1 MPQQLENPF
10 YYLENFDRVI
20 DWVGTRYRH
29 LLNDDELRFTRRV
42 AALPQ
47 PSRALLVRMVMRKGP
62 LFRSS
67 KLSYEEIGCT
77 RNAARALIEEGLIDG
92 SPLLTLEQVFDL
104 LTKPELGVA
113 FSSMPGMK
121 SMRSAKKSELLEAL
135 RNECSEARSFSAWHP
150 ASDDCVYQVL
160 VNPLCDRL
168 KLMFFGN
175 CRQDW
180 SEFVLSDLGIF
191 KYETVELTSASLGF
205 QSREDVDCYLRLHQ
219 LRERF
224 DIDNEPD
231 DILQHLPESQLD
243 NPWLEGRRAR
253 LLFQIAQ
260 QFERIHKLEEALAV
274 YSRCSYPGARI
285 RAIRVLERSGRS
297 EAAHALACEA
307 EQSPESE
314 AEIQQLMR
322 IQPRLHRKLGLPKPA
337 VRSGPDITLLD
348 LVLPQPA
355 GPYSVEV
362 LVASHL
368 ACPDAPVFYVENT
381 LMTSLFG
388 LFFWKVL
395 FAPVPGAF
403 FHPFHTGPADLYSA
417 DFYRRREALFD
428 TCMAELESDAYIA
441 TIHAHYK
448 SKADLQSPF
457 VVWPILS
464 EGLIALALE
473 CIPAVHLKACFT
485 RMLMDLRSN
494 RAGFPDLIQFWPAKR
509 RYRMIEVKA
518 PNDKLQDNQVRW
530 IEHFLAHGMP
540 VNVCHVQWQNE
551 EQELQEQDAPQE
563 EEQEHQQGQGQP
575 A

>member
-1 MPQQLENPF
+1 MSKMPQQLENPF

-29 LLNDDELRFTRRV
+29 LLNEDEVRFTRRV
-42 AALPQ
+42 TALPR

-67 KLSYEEIGCT
+67 KLNYEEIGCT
-77 RNAARALIEEGLIDG
+77 RTAAMALIEEGLLDG

-104 LTKPELGVA
+104 LTKPELGVVFPA
-113 FSSMPGMK
+113 RPGMR

-135 RNECSEARSFSAWHP
+135 RNEYSEARSFSAWHP

-160 VNPLCDRL
+160 VNPLCDWL

-205 QSREDVDCYLRLHQ
+205 QTREDVDCYLRMHQ

-224 DIDNEPD
+224 EIDNEPD
-231 DILQHLPESQLD
+231 DILQHLPAGPLD

-260 QFERIHKLEEALAV
+260 QYERIDRLEDALAV
-274 YSRCSYPGARI
+274 YSRCSYPEARI
-285 RAIRVLERSGRS
+285 RAIRVLERSGEFQTAYTLAQ
-297 EAAHALACEA
+297 EA
-307 EQSPESE
+307 QQYPESE
-314 AEIQQLMR
+314 AEKQQLMR
-322 IQPRLHRKLGLPKPA
+322 ILPRLHRKLGLPKPA
-337 VRSGPDITLLD
+337 VRSGPDIALLE
-348 LVLPQPA
+348 LILPQPA

-362 LVASHL
+362 LVASRL

-388 LFFWKVL
+388 LLFWKAL

-417 DFYRRREALFD
+417 DFYRRRQPLFD
-428 TCMAELESDAYIA
+428 DCMADLESDAYIA

-457 VVWPILS
+457 VVWPLLS
-464 EGLIALALE
+464 EGLIALALD
-473 CIPAVHLKACFT
+473 CIPAAHLKACFT
-485 RMLMDLRSN
+485 RMLMDIRSN
-494 RAGFPDLIQFWPAKR
+494 RAGFPDLIQFWPAER
-509 RYRMIEVKA
+509 RYRLIEVKA
-518 PNDKLQDNQVRW
+518 PNDKLQDNQIRW
-530 IEHFLAHGMP
+530 IDYFLAHGIP
-540 VNVCHVQWQNE
+540 VNVCHVQWQE
-551 EQELQEQDAPQE
+551 LQDLQEQDLQE
-563 EEQEHQQGQGQP
+563 QGQEH
-575 A
+575 AA